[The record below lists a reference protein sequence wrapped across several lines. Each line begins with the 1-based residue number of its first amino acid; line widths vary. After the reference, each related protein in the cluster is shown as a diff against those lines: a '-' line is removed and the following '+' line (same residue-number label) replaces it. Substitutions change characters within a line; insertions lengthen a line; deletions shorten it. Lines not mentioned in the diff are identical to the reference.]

1 MQQLLDLIAEMIA
14 ILLAEAKEKPEL
26 VDGIDNLS
34 EKDDDT
40 RRIEA
45 QNLLESYGFGENYT
59 VLFDKK
65 EHEFQGIL
73 DAFKKTRLIVK
84 SSWTLE

>member
-34 EKDDDT
+34 EKDDNT

-45 QNLLESYGFGENYT
+45 QNLLESYGFGKKYT
-59 VLFDKK
+59 HSIHYYGNKYAMILCFPQMKK
-65 EHEFQGIL
+65 
-73 DAFKKTRLIVK
+73 K
-84 SSWTLE
+84 

>member
-34 EKDDDT
+34 EKDDNT

-45 QNLLESYGFGENYT
+45 QNLLESYGFGKNIQCYLT
-59 VLFDKK
+59 KRNTNSKVY
-65 EHEFQGIL
+65 
-73 DAFKKTRLIVK
+73 
-84 SSWTLE
+84 

>member
-34 EKDDDT
+34 EKDDNT

-45 QNLLESYGFGENYT
+45 QNLLESYGFGEKYT
-59 VLFDKK
+59 VLFDKE

-73 DAFKKTRLIVK
+73 SLIPVTPK
-84 SSWTLE
+84 RARYAG